1 MQAVSPCLT
10 CFKKISNKYDKIY
23 SSTEVPRHYTDG
35 FYRTK
40 CLPTVMNFM
49 TFEFVANHL
58 YALIGEHCEK
68 EVPFGPFLSLMVHRT
83 KAEF

>member
-1 MQAVSPCLT
+1 
-10 CFKKISNKYDKIY
+10 
-23 SSTEVPRHYTDG
+23 
-35 FYRTK
+35 
-40 CLPTVMNFM
+40 MNFM